1 MFYGSI
7 LFRFVGV
14 LFIWIVKSIFRWK
27 ILSFKYI
34 WNGEEASKSDDFFDY
49 ASSEIVQIFL
59 GIFIVMFIAF
69 WVTGIFNQIF

>member
-34 WNGEEASKSDDFFDY
+34 WNGEESAKSDDFIDY

-59 GIFIVMFIAF
+59 GFFILMFIAF
-69 WVTGIFNQIF
+69 WVTGLFNQIF